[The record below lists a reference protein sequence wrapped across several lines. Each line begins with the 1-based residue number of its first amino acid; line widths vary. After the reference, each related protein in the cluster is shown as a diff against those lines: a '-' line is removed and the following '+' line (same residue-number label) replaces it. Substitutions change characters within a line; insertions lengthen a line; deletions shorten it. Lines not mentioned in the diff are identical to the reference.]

1 MTPCRRIRRFKRIM
15 EHRHREKLMDDDGMS
30 HEETLKDFKPVAG
43 QKIVLGFPG
52 FPDLKSEAPGDE
64 VEVILRGKV
73 SEVHQ
78 DGVDII
84 PGEASLI
91 HGKTDDRKWIAGAV
105 KHKGALRAA
114 AKRRGLLDDDD
125 DTLSKKD
132 LFSMESSAKKSG
144 DVKLLKRVRLARTL
158 MQMRR

>member
-1 MTPCRRIRRFKRIM
+1 M
-15 EHRHREKLMDDDGMS
+15 EHRHREKLMDDDGMADDMA
-30 HEETLKDFKPVAG
+30 EDFKPVTG
-43 QKIVLGFPG
+43 QKITLAFAD
-52 FPDLKSEAPGDE
+52 FPDLKSETPGDE

-73 SEVHQ
+73 SAANQ
-78 DGVDII
+78 DSVDII

-144 DVKLLKRVRLARTL
+144 DVKLLRRVRLARTL
-158 MQMRR
+158 MQMRRR